1 VKEDRTVI
9 AGRQR
14 VLVLGGSGFV
24 GRHVLAQ
31 LAATGHFAVV
41 LTRRRA
47 RARHLLLLPTVQ
59 VVEGDPYDQATLA
72 RVARGTTAAVNLVGV
87 LHEHGR
93 DTFERAHV
101 ELPRLLAHACRSA
114 GVNRVLH
121 MSALGAAGDA
131 PSRYLR
137 SKAEGETAIA
147 ASGLATTIFRPS
159 VIFGRE
165 DTFLNLFAKLARWF
179 PVLPLAGA
187 NARFQPI
194 YAGDV
199 AACFVRALVDNE
211 TIGER
216 YGLCGPKVYTLA
228 ELVRYVAEVS
238 GHPRPVVA
246 LSPKLSSMQARV
258 MEWLPGPLL
267 TRDNLASMQVDSVCD
282 AAFPARFSVVPMT
295 LEAIAPEYL
304 APAAQH
310 SRFDLFRAH
319 GGR

>member
-1 VKEDRTVI
+1 VK
-9 AGRQR
+9 GLRQR

-24 GRHVLAQ
+24 GRHVVNALAD
-31 LAATGHFAVV
+31 AGHFVVV
-41 LTRRRA
+41 LTRRRS

-59 VVEGDPYDQATLA
+59 VVEADPYDTATLVRYA
-72 RVARGTTAAVNLVGV
+72 RDMTAAINLVGV
-87 LHEHGR
+87 LHEHGHA
-93 DTFERAHV
+93 TFERAHV
-101 ELPRLLAHACRSA
+101 ELPRLLAGACRTA
-114 GVNRVLH
+114 GVARIFH
-121 MSALGAAGDA
+121 MSALGAASDA

-137 SKAEGETAIA
+137 SKADGEAAVT
-147 ASGLATTIFRPS
+147 ASGLASTIFRPS

-179 PVLPLAGA
+179 PVLPLAA
-187 NARFQPI
+187 PNARFQPI

-199 AACFVRALVDNE
+199 AACFLHALDDNE

-216 YGLCGPKVYTLA
+216 YALCGPKVYTLA
-228 ELVRYVAEVS
+228 GLVRYVAEVS
-238 GHPRPVVA
+238 GHPRPVVPLGPR
-246 LSPKLSSMQARV
+246 LSTLQARA
-258 MEWLPGPLL
+258 MELMPGSLL

-282 AAFPARFSVVPMT
+282 GSFPDRLGVVPVA